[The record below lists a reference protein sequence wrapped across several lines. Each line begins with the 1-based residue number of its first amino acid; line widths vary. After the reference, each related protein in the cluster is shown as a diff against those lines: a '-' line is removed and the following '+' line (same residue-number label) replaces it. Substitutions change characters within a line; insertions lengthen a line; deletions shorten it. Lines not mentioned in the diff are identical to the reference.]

1 MFDFLEL
8 EETVGRAWH
17 RLVGSTASYPVHPE
31 HAVALADVRSRIAVM
46 FRALG
51 GEKGVQIAGSKARK
65 SAHRL
70 GWRQRIGLGDETLD
84 HPGRDGATIFLPESI
99 AVFPD
104 RELNAELYRWLAA
117 WFAVQTVASI
127 EAVDPLQRDLLTL
140 RRVCETSALVMA
152 RFPGLTATYRRL
164 AAAMAVARPQRPLPR
179 VERDVESIVMALL
192 GVTQPSKGNFWTA
205 VADFEASPKSELW
218 AAVVGAGEPPV
229 KAPPGYRPMLPCP
242 LWGDCWTREAFASQ
256 GDDDEQPPGAAEEGG
271 PDTRKRFAVREQ
283 EDRKAQR
290 DPFILNRFEKILAM
304 AEMVNVD
311 RPSDDSDEDDA
322 RKAADDLDE
331 LAISRRKGKPA
342 SKLKFDLDLPPEAVD
357 AARLD
362 AGRLYPEWNYRTG
375 NYMPDNCRVLTS
387 EASVRGEDW
396 QPDDAML
403 RRIRQVRRQFEALRP
418 RHELMRAQPD
428 GHDLDLDALVRAR
441 CDLRAGSGSLDRV
454 HIAMRPLGHDLA
466 VTLLVDVS
474 LSTDAWV
481 DGHRV
486 LDVEKEALLV
496 LANGLSA
503 CGDHHSI
510 LTFTSRRRSW
520 VKLETVKAF
529 DEPMTAQVE
538 KRIGALKPGY
548 YTRIGAAVRHA
559 SSELAAQPQRKKL
572 LIVLTDGKPNDVDH
586 YEGRFAVEDT
596 RKAVQEARRLETAVF
611 GVTIDAAAQ
620 SYFPTLFGRA
630 GYAIVGNIKRLPAAL
645 PAIYRQL
652 TQ

>member
-1 MFDFLEL
+1 MLDFLEL

-17 RLVGSTASYPVHPE
+17 RLVGTTASYPVHPE
-31 HAVALADVRSRIAVM
+31 HAVALADIRGQIGVM

-51 GEKGVQIAGSKARK
+51 GETGVQIAGTKARK
-65 SAHRL
+65 SGHRL

-84 HPGRDGATIFLPESI
+84 HPGRDGATVFLPDRI

-104 RELNAELYRWLAA
+104 RALNVQLYRWWAA
-117 WFAVQTVASI
+117 WFAIQPAAALDDT
-127 EAVDPLQRDLLTL
+127 DPLRRDLLTL
-140 RRVCETSALVMA
+140 RRAYEASALVVSQL
-152 RFPGLTATYRRL
+152 PGLAKPHAQL
-164 AAAMAVARPQRPLPR
+164 AAAIADARPRRPLPR
-179 VERDVESIVMALL
+179 TEREVEGIVMTLL
-192 GVTQPSKGNFWTA
+192 GAAAPPKGT
-205 VADFEASPKSELW
+205 LW
-218 AAVVGAGEPPV
+218 AAVIGAGELSG
-229 KAPPGYRPMLPCP
+229 KAPTGYRPMLPCP
-242 LWGDCWTREAFASQ
+242 LWGDCWTREAVAVQ
-256 GDDDEQPPGAAEEGG
+256 GDDDEQPPSPSDEAG
-271 PDTRKRFAVREQ
+271 PDIRKRFATRER
-283 EDRKAQR
+283 EDSTNR

-311 RPSDDSDEDDA
+311 RPSDDSDDEDA

-342 SKLKFDLDLPPEAVD
+342 TKLKFDLDLPPEAVD

-362 AGRLYPEWNYRTG
+362 AGRLYPEWNYRSG
-375 NYMPDNCRVLTS
+375 RYMRDHCRVLTS
-387 EASVRGEDW
+387 DASEAGASW
-396 QPDDAML
+396 SPDEAMR
-403 RRIRQVRRQFEALRP
+403 RRIRQVRRQFEVLRP

-428 GHDLDLDALVRAR
+428 GHELDLDALVRAR
-441 CDLRAGSGSLDRV
+441 CDLRAGSGTLDRV
-454 HIAMRPLGHDLA
+454 HLATRPQGHDLA

-481 DGHRV
+481 AGYRV

-496 LANGLSA
+496 LAHGLAA

-520 VKLETVKAF
+520 VRLETVKAF
-529 DEPMTAQVE
+529 DEPISASVE
-538 KRIGALKPGY
+538 RRIGALKPGY

-559 SSELAAQPQRKKL
+559 ASELAPQPQRKKL

-596 RKAVQEARRLETAVF
+596 RKAVQEARRLGMAVF
-611 GVTIDAAAQ
+611 GVTIDSAAQ
-620 SYFPTLFGRA
+620 SYFPTLFGRG
-630 GYAIVGNIKRLPAAL
+630 GYAIVGNIQRLPTAL
-645 PAIYRQL
+645 PALYRQL

>member
-1 MFDFLEL
+1 MLDFLEL

-31 HAVALADVRSRIAVM
+31 HAVALADVRSQIAVM

-51 GEKGVQIAGSKARK
+51 GEAGVQIAGSKARK
-65 SAHRL
+65 SGHRL
-70 GWRQRIGLGDETLD
+70 GWRQRMGLGDETLD
-84 HPGRDGATIFLPESI
+84 HPGRDVATVFLPESI
-99 AVFPD
+99 AVFAD
-104 RELNAELYRWLAA
+104 RQLNAQLYRWLAA
-117 WFAVQTVASI
+117 WFAVQPVASI
-127 EAVDPLQRDLLTL
+127 EAVDPLQRDLLAL
-140 RRVCETSALVMA
+140 RGVCETLALVVA
-152 RFPGLTATYRRL
+152 RFPGLAETYRRL
-164 AAAMAVARPQRPLPR
+164 AAAMASARPRRPLPR
-179 VERDVESIVMALL
+179 IEREVEAIVMALL
-192 GVTQPSKGNFWTA
+192 GVGAPKGA
-205 VADFEASPKSELW
+205 LW
-218 AAVVGAGEPPV
+218 EAVVGAGELPTR
-229 KAPPGYRPMLPCP
+229 APSGYRPMLPCP
-242 LWGDCWTREAFASQ
+242 LWGDCWTREAVATQ
-256 GDDDEQPPGAAEEGG
+256 GDDDDQPPEAAADAG
-271 PDTRKRFAVREQ
+271 PDTRKRFAVRER

-311 RPSDDSDEDDA
+311 RPSDDSDDDDA

-331 LAISRRKGKPA
+331 LAISRRKGRPA
-342 SKLKFDLDLPPEAVD
+342 SKLKFDLDLPPEVVD
-357 AARLD
+357 AARLET
-362 AGRLYPEWNYRTG
+362 GQLYPEWNYRTG
-375 NYMPDNCRVLTS
+375 SYMPDHCRVLTS
-387 EASVRGEDW
+387 EASERGEDW

-403 RRIRQVRRQFEALRP
+403 RRVRQVRRQFEALRP

-441 CDLRAGSGSLDRV
+441 CDLHAGRGPLDRV
-454 HIAMRPLGHDLA
+454 HLAMRPQGHDLA

-481 DGHRV
+481 DGYRV

-496 LANGLSA
+496 LAHGLAA

-520 VKLETVKAF
+520 VRLETVKAF

-559 SSELAAQPQRKKL
+559 ASELGTQPQRKKL
-572 LIVLTDGKPNDVDH
+572 LIILTDGKPNDVDH

-596 RKAVQEARRLETAVF
+596 RKAVQEARRLGMAVF
-611 GVTIDAAAQ
+611 GVTIDATAQ
-620 SYFPTLFGRA
+620 GYFPSLFGRG

-645 PAIYRQL
+645 TAIYRQL